1 MLGKGNRAKEP
12 ELFDYDPMSESQV
25 APTREVMFA
34 FTDEAK
40 ATMLTPREIAE
51 QCDRLASM
59 AREIKTIAGTWSPD
73 RPYRSVLA
81 QVQAVIADNNW
92 ETRRLRRRAKQAH
105 IDAKRLATP
114 RFGQERMKPVD
125 DAA

>member
-12 ELFDYDPMSESQV
+12 ELFDYDPMAAALV

-34 FTDEAK
+34 FTDEGK
-40 ATMLTPREIAE
+40 ATMMTPREIVE
-51 QCDRLASM
+51 QCDRLAAM
-59 AREIKTIAGTWSPD
+59 AREIKMIAGTWTPD
-73 RPYRSVLA
+73 RPYRGVMG
-81 QVQAVIADNNW
+81 QIQAVIADNNW

-105 IDAKRLATP
+105 IDAKRLAMP